1 MAALLPRTFLP
12 GDVNISYKTAR
23 HCQHLVGVVPSGAQH
38 KADVWGQTHLCAI
51 GIESICAP
59 GDTPLYANKK

>member
-23 HCQHLVGVVPSGAQH
+23 HCQHLVGAVPSGAQH

-59 GDTPLYANKK
+59 GDTPRYANEK